1 MVLLDERC
9 VGLGALGERESA
21 IVMGECIGA
30 C

>member
-9 VGLGALGERESA
+9 VGLGGLGEQESA

-30 C
+30 R